1 MSVSIIHQRWD
12 SLSVGLQNRIW
23 ICIPDLENK
32 NEEQKERKNS
42 KSILKSWMFSLEG
55 WRLHGSLRRKRS

>member
-1 MSVSIIHQRWD
+1 
-12 SLSVGLQNRIW
+12 
-23 ICIPDLENK
+23 LENK
-32 NEEQKERKNS
+32 NEEQKERKKL